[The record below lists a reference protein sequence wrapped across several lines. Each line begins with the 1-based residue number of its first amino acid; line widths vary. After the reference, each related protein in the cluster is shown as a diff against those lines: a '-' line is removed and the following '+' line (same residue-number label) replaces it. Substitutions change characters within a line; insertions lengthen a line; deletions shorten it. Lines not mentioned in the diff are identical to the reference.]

1 MENSMGEEPIGLTDM
16 QLQFGQLKFGLVEY
30 PGRDIKQKAGNMC
43 L

>member
-30 PGRDIKQKAGNMC
+30 PGRDIK
-43 L
+43 